1 VTRFN
6 NEGRGMTNRDKIEGT
21 LKEKEGELTGDTVRE
36 KQGEAQKTRGEA
48 KEKAEDVKEEIDER
62 M

>member
-6 NEGRGMTNRDKIEGT
+6 DEGRGMTNRDKIEGT

-48 KEKAEDVKEEIDER
+48 KEEAEDVKEEIDDR

>member
-1 VTRFN
+1 
-6 NEGRGMTNRDKIEGT
+6 MTNRDKIEGT
-21 LKEKEGELTGDTVRE
+21 LKEKEGELTGDTVRK

-48 KEKAEDVKEEIDER
+48 EEKAEDVKEEIDDR